1 METVFDHNITD
12 EEKRLVCI
20 GDKDEYLST
29 VSEIDAIVDLAYLY
43 YYRGN
48 ENKADMYIEQTNDV
62 NEINSIWRTVKH
74 T

>member
-20 GDKDEYLST
+20 GDKDDYLGK
-29 VSEIDAIVDLAYLY
+29 VSETDAIVDLAYLY
-43 YYRGN
+43 YYRGD
-48 ENKADMYIEQTNDV
+48 EMKAEMYIEQTDDV
-62 NEINSIWRTVKH
+62 DKINSFWRTVKH

>member
-20 GDKDEYLST
+20 GDKDNYLRK
-29 VSEIDAIVDLAYLY
+29 VSETDAIVDLAYLY
-43 YYRGN
+43 YYRGD
-48 ENKADMYIEQTNDV
+48 EKKAEMYIERTNDID
-62 NEINSIWRTVKH
+62 EINSFWRTAMH